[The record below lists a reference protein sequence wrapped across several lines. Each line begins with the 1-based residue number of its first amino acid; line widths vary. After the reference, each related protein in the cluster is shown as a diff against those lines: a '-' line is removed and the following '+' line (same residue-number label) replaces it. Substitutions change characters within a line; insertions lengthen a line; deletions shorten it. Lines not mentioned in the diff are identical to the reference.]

1 MYFNIFLENIL
12 YKFLIYFSMNFNKF
26 VIPVLL
32 SYLDLYNFLLPLIQ
46 LNISIKVIYKKNII
60 YLYFIWIKINNIII
74 IFE

>member
-1 MYFNIFLENIL
+1 
-12 YKFLIYFSMNFNKF
+12 MNFNKF

-60 YLYFIWIKINNIII
+60 YLYFI
-74 IFE
+74 